1 MKISKSFDG
10 ANIDVLKIEGNTAYL
25 APEQRDSEY
34 FWFYWA
40 FCVEDAKGETITF
53 DFGEDNVIGYYGP
66 AVSRDLATWEWLGK
80 TDDRHKFTYTF
91 ESDEKIYFAH
101 HMLYHPQRFFDFC
114 EKRGMNVDTFCV
126 SGKHRNIPCLKF
138 GNGSKHVLL
147 TARHHACESTGSYVL
162 EGVLDELLKDIPDE
176 IVVTCVPFIDYD
188 GVIDG
193 DQGKGRLPH
202 DHNRD
207 YGEGTLYSTTHRI
220 KTNIEENGIYAGFDF
235 HSPWHMY
242 KENDAAFI
250 VINEYNKLDEVKTF
264 SELLKANLIENSFV
278 YDGKDDIM
286 PGVKWNKIN
295 DGKVMGFARFVM
307 KQGAKLGF
315 TLETA
320 YFGREGN
327 EFSEERA
334 LNLGRSFAKAIK
346 KYL

>member
-1 MKISKSFDG
+1 MKISKDFIGGNIQIDG
-10 ANIDVLKIEGNTAYL
+10 REGNTFYL
-25 APEQRDSEY
+25 SPEQRDSENW
-34 FWFYWA
+34 WFYWA
-40 FCVEDAKGETITF
+40 FCVEEAKGETVTF

-66 AVSRDLATWEWLGK
+66 AVSKDLVNFEWLGK

-91 ESDEKIYFAH
+91 DTNEKVYFSH
-101 HMLYHPQRFFDFC
+101 HMLYHPQRFFEFC
-114 EKRGMNVDTFCV
+114 EKRGVNVDTFCV
-126 SGKHRNIPCLKF
+126 SGKGRNVPCLKF

-162 EGVLDELLKDIPDE
+162 EGVLDELLSDIPDE

-207 YGEGTLYSTTHRI
+207 YGEGTIYSTTHRI

-235 HSPWHMY
+235 HSPWHLY
-242 KENDAAFI
+242 EENDAVFF
-250 VINEYNKLDEVKTF
+250 VVNEYIKLEEYEKF
-264 SELLKANLIENSFV
+264 KELLKESLIPKSYV
-278 YDGKDDIM
+278 YDGKDDVM
-286 PGVKWNKIN
+286 PGVKWNKGG
-295 DGKVMGFARFVM
+295 GKQLGFARFVM
-307 KQGAKLGF
+307 TQGAKLGI

-327 EFSEERA
+327 EFSEQRA

-346 KYL
+346 EYL